1 MKTTQEKKEY
11 DRKNYLKK
19 KEKLKEQ
26 SRIWK
31 ENNPDKRKE
40 YNKLYVEK
48 NRDKVRESSDKWKA
62 VNWEQAMFCAAR
74 SNAKKMG
81 REFSI
86 TIEDIIIPT
95 HCPYLRVL
103 LTRELRREDRM
114 YNPSIDRI
122 DSSKGYIKGN
132 IRIISNKANRMKSN
146 LTEEELLTI
155 ATCILKLHGGN
166 NE

>member
-1 MKTTQEKKEY
+1 MGSVQEKKAY
-11 DRKNYLKK
+11 DKENYLKN

-26 SRIWK
+26 SRRWK
-31 ENNPDKRKE
+31 ENNKEKRKE

-48 NRDKVRESSDKWKA
+48 NRDKIRESSDKWKA
-62 VNWEQAMFCAAR
+62 GHWENSMFCAAR
-74 SNAKKMG
+74 ANAKKMG

-86 TIEDIIIPT
+86 TVEDIVIPT
-95 HCPYLRVL
+95 HCPYLGVE
-103 LTRELRREDRM
+103 LTRKFRREDRI

-122 DSSKGYIKGN
+122 DSSKGYVKGN

-155 ATCILKLHGGN
+155 AASIFKLHGEN